1 MGTVTVYHYV
11 VLSFLLF
18 ALGVVGVL
26 IRRNILIMLMAVEL
40 MLNGGNL
47 ALLAFSRYLGN
58 DAGHALA
65 LFVITVAA
73 AEAAIGLALVI
84 ALFRVSGK
92 VNVDEFKLLRG

>member
-1 MGTVTVYHYV
+1 
-11 VLSFLLF
+11 
-18 ALGVVGVL
+18 VGVL
-26 IRRNILIMLMAVEL
+26 VRRNILIVLMAVEL

-47 ALLAFSRYLGN
+47 ALLAFARYLG
-58 DAGHALA
+58 DGTGHALA

-92 VNVDEFKLLRG
+92 VNVDEFTLLRG